1 MDKSQWGWKEGQKE
15 VPVIVPRTYI
25 DMYNFG
31 YAQSHNAPKIS
42 QSVMGMIDFSI
53 IIKGDGHEDTYKG
66 RVVGFSSSLSCILVP
81 QSFMDWS
88 NGYYAPKD
96 NVSHTR
102 LLMQLTNAADKNVDS
117 YLEEHGMEIE
127 QDQMEQ
133 EKMAYFLRIVV
144 GLVMIVGLVISA
156 LSFYILML
164 SIYLLVQKNAKK
176 LENLLLIGYSP
187 SKVARPYQLLTVSLN
202 VIVLIIAMIVVIAVR
217 TYYMNIIA
225 DVYPELANGTLLPMI
240 VVGIALFLL
249 VTILNV
255 FIIYRKIIQ
264 IWFKKA

>member
-1 MDKSQWGWKEGQKE
+1 
-15 VPVIVPRTYI
+15 
-25 DMYNFG
+25 
-31 YAQSHNAPKIS
+31 
-42 QSVMGMIDFSI
+42 
-53 IIKGDGHEDTYKG
+53 
-66 RVVGFSSSLSCILVP
+66 
-81 QSFMDWS
+81 
-88 NGYYAPKD
+88 
-96 NVSHTR
+96 
-102 LLMQLTNAADKNVDS
+102 
-117 YLEEHGMEIE
+117 
-127 QDQMEQ
+127 
-133 EKMAYFLRIVV
+133 MAYFLRIVV

>member
-1 MDKSQWGWKEGQKE
+1 
-15 VPVIVPRTYI
+15 
-25 DMYNFG
+25 
-31 YAQSHNAPKIS
+31 
-42 QSVMGMIDFSI
+42 
-53 IIKGDGHEDTYKG
+53 
-66 RVVGFSSSLSCILVP
+66 
-81 QSFMDWS
+81 
-88 NGYYAPKD
+88 
-96 NVSHTR
+96 
-102 LLMQLTNAADKNVDS
+102 
-117 YLEEHGMEIE
+117 
-127 QDQMEQ
+127 
-133 EKMAYFLRIVV
+133 
-144 GLVMIVGLVISA
+144 
-156 LSFYILML
+156 ML

>member
-1 MDKSQWGWKEGQKE
+1 
-15 VPVIVPRTYI
+15 
-25 DMYNFG
+25 
-31 YAQSHNAPKIS
+31 
-42 QSVMGMIDFSI
+42 
-53 IIKGDGHEDTYKG
+53 
-66 RVVGFSSSLSCILVP
+66 
-81 QSFMDWS
+81 
-88 NGYYAPKD
+88 
-96 NVSHTR
+96 
-102 LLMQLTNAADKNVDS
+102 
-117 YLEEHGMEIE
+117 MEIE

-202 VIVLIIAMIVVIAVR
+202 VIVLIIAMVVVIAVR

-240 VVGIALFLL
+240 AVGIALFLL